1 MDSLPPPSDAEN
13 PPRKQ
18 GASEGQN
25 DKIESLINAL
35 IDIEKANS
43 DADSTDR
50 NRSHKREIWHTWLT
64 VIEIMLVAVYAVFT
78 VLEWRT
84 FDSERQTMGGNLEFL
99 KLPSSG
105 KIVLG

>member
-1 MDSLPPPSDAEN
+1 
-13 PPRKQ
+13 
-18 GASEGQN
+18 
-25 DKIESLINAL
+25 
-35 IDIEKANS
+35 
-43 DADSTDR
+43 
-50 NRSHKREIWHTWLT
+50 
-64 VIEIMLVAVYAVFT
+64 MLVAVYAVFT